1 MRHGGRATPHR
12 APDTPPMTTR
22 RAAAALLRARG
33 AGGGWCGGGAPA
45 AAAGAPPL
53 APQAPPRNGR
63 GLHTTRAAAAAGP
76 APSPLDGPFAL
87 TLERAVGERAGVDA
101 ELAASGLFG
110 AEVFPDL
117 PIATT
122 WDGLYRAMLK

>member
-1 MRHGGRATPHR
+1 MLNTGPNRSCRIYQAAMTAPSARNCARLLQRLQRAGVA
-12 APDTPPMTTR
+12 APPPLLPPQPPAPR
-22 RAAAALLRARG
+22 RGLRTH
-33 AGGGWCGGGAPA
+33 
-45 AAAGAPPL
+45 AAAGGA
-53 APQAPPRNGR
+53 
-63 GLHTTRAAAAAGP
+63 
-76 APSPLDGPFAL
+76 APSPLSVPFVL
-87 TLERAVGERAGVDA
+87 TLERAVGGRAGADA